1 MNFDKDIN
9 KILYG
14 LRKSFFIISNYIRNF
29 SNIKYSEIK
38 NIYPELFK
46 DDTFQTTNSSGDN
59 VAILDLITNYEM
71 KKILSEI
78 PCIRMMI
85 SEEDEDI
92 IYVNKSGKYIVA
104 FDPLDGSSN
113 IDVNITVGTIF
124 GIYLADLDGGEEI
137 MYSGRDILAS
147 GYCLYGGSTQFVYAK
162 SGLPGIQMETLI
174 DNKWNTTLQNY
185 IMPDKGK
192 IYAINESNRKRWET
206 NRWDNLINEFTNL
219 GYTARWVGS
228 LVADTHRTL

>member
-1 MNFDKDIN
+1 
-9 KILYG
+9 
-14 LRKSFFIISNYIRNF
+14 
-29 SNIKYSEIK
+29 
-38 NIYPELFK
+38 
-46 DDTFQTTNSSGDN
+46 
-59 VAILDLITNYEM
+59 M
-71 KKILSEI
+71 KRILSEI

-85 SEEDEDI
+85 SEEDDDI

-124 GIYLADLDGGEEI
+124 GTLADLDEGDKI
-137 MYSGRDILAS
+137 MYSGRDILSS

-174 DNKWNTTLQNY
+174 DNKWKMTLQNY

-192 IYAINESNRKRWET
+192 IYSINESNRKKWET
-206 NRWDNLINEFTNL
+206 NKWDNLIDEFTNQ
-219 GYTARWVGS
+219 GYTQHGS
-228 LVADTHRTL
+228 VH